1 MVFYKKNLNGIN
13 TISSVESPDNPIFT
27 ERALARYKEKVIVGI
42 EINVH
47 IHDSGVKR

>member
-1 MVFYKKNLNGIN
+1 MFSQNLNGIN

-27 ERALARYKEKVIVGI
+27 ESALERYKEIIIVGI